1 MFCDEA
7 NEEPITSTPGSE
19 AAAEYPTSAETGLS
33 SLRRVVTAIVEHLNS
48 TENAVPP
55 EPTSNSEAAN
65 PTAAPTLAKAPTL
78 VDVATPDN
86 KFIPIERV
94 SPVGKEGTIDSP
106 PYIEYPFAG
115 AVRSPVEKVAQPQSA
130 IPMTSLPP
138 PRITFQRATE
148 DVEPREVSR
157 MVAEEMEPREAIP
170 TALED
175 MEPKEGF
182 PTSTVAETLNDRPST
197 SHPTDVTK
205 VLPDALEGAPA
216 PVLPPLKRRKL
227 YLRKARN
234 LVMREIVLEMMLG
247 RQLAGQTKPALR
259 TLAHG
264 ERLLPEDLS
273 ASNAAV
279 VS

>member
-1 MFCDEA
+1 MFCDKA
-7 NEEPITSTPGSE
+7 NEEPITVTRGSE
-19 AAAEYPTSAETGLS
+19 ASAEGPTLAETGLS
-33 SLRRVVTAIVEHLNS
+33 SLRRAVTAIVEHVNS
-48 TENAVPP
+48 TEYAVPP
-55 EPTSNSEAAN
+55 EPTSKPEAAI
-65 PTAAPTLAKAPTL
+65 PTASPTLAKAPTL
-78 VDVATPDN
+78 VEVATPDN
-86 KFIPIERV
+86 EFIPIERV
-94 SPVGKEGTIDSP
+94 SPVEKEGTIESP
-106 PYIEYPFAG
+106 PYTEHPFAG
-115 AVRSPVEKVAQPQSA
+115 AVRSPGEKVAQAQSA

-148 DVEPREVSR
+148 DTEPREVSR
-157 MVAEEMEPREAIP
+157 MVTEEMEPREAVP

-175 MEPKEGF
+175 MEPREEY
-182 PTSTVAETLNDRPST
+182 PTFTVAGTLNECPST
-197 SHPTDVTK
+197 SHLTDN
-205 VLPDALEGAPA
+205 VLPDPLEGASA

-234 LVMREIVLEMMLG
+234 LVMRKTLLKAMLG